1 MYRTR
6 FDTPAGRRITEMIF
20 RARAS
25 QGRVARLL
33 GLPKS
38 TFNQMV
44 TGRMPAP
51 ADLESRVRRVLGL
64 SATGEGARVE
74 DSVS

>member
-1 MYRTR
+1 MTFHTR
-6 FDTPAGRRITEMIF
+6 FDTPPGRRITQMILD
-20 RARAS
+20 ARAS

-44 TGRMPAP
+44 TGRMRPLP
-51 ADLESRVRRVLGL
+51 DLEAQVRRVLGL
-64 SATGEGARVE
+64 SATGERSHVI
-74 DSVS
+74 SS

>member
-1 MYRTR
+1 VHRNR
-6 FDTPAGRRITEMIF
+6 FSTPAGRRITEMIF

-25 QGRVARLL
+25 QGRVAHLL

-44 TGRMPAP
+44 TGRITPP
-51 ADLESRVRRVLGL
+51 ADLEARVRRALGL
-64 SATGEGARVE
+64 GVGGEVSE
-74 DSVS
+74 DAQA